1 MENYKKMHKSAIVK
15 GELAEQLNKQIAE
28 TYINEHNKY
37 VNWLNVQLRD
47 DSFKAEVKAMQ
58 DNINLSSTQ
67 KLMLG
72 LKAKDT
78 LEQRIRLKTANKTL
92 LNAELVSFQQVEAKA
107 YVWIIEDIEQKPEA
121 TYEELKAKF
130 EEKALADFGKVVKVE
145 EIS

>member
-1 MENYKKMHKSAIVK
+1 MENYKKMHQSAIVK
-15 GELAEQLNKQIAE
+15 GELAEQLNQQIAE
-28 TYINEHNKY
+28 TYINEHNQY
-37 VNWLNVQLRD
+37 VNWLNAQLRD

-58 DNINLSSTQ
+58 DNINLASTQ

-92 LNAELVSFQQVEAKA
+92 LNAELVSFQQVETKA
-107 YVWIIEDIEQKPEA
+107 YVWIIEDIEPKAEV

-130 EEKALADFGKVVKVE
+130 EAKALADFGKVVKIK
-145 EIS
+145 EI